1 MTLATFSKGV
11 VTSLAA
17 ADILAQRGIDC
28 EVINLRSLRP
38 LDREAIINSVMK
50 THHLVTVEN
59 GWPQYGVGA
68 EIIASVMESECAKR
82 KRHFSENKIIKI
94 IVFQA
99 FINFVLT

>member
-1 MTLATFSKGV
+1 MTLVTFSKGV

-17 ADILAQRGIDC
+17 ADILAERGISC

-38 LDREAIINSVMK
+38 LDRDAIINSVMK

-68 EIIASVMESECAKR
+68 EIIASVMESECVKFTR
-82 KRHFSENKIIKI
+82 KY
-94 IVFQA
+94 
-99 FINFVLT
+99 FIDTRL